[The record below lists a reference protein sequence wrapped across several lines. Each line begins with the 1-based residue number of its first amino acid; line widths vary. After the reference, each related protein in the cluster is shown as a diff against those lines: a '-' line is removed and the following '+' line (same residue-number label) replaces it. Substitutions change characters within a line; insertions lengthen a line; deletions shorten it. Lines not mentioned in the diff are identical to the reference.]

1 MDVNG
6 VYKPTYTWGG
16 PILYKIQPFLEAFSK
31 RFFGVPL
38 MDSICFQNVHVISIQ
53 LLGIIGVPTFMETRM
68 SVYIYIYW
76 NMFPFSNQHSEGYRI
91 NGVTSNTM

>member
-38 MDSICFQNVHVISIQ
+38 MHSICFQNVHDISIQ

-68 SVYIYIYW
+68 YVYIYIGTCFLFQT
-76 NMFPFSNQHSEGYRI
+76 NIRKAIELM
-91 NGVTSNTM
+91 V